1 MTAGCPGG
9 ATDGRSRDLRRP
21 PIAEITALAR
31 ERAARGQEIIDLGQA
46 VLGLAP
52 PPAALQRVRE
62 YLNDTA
68 VHVYAPDPG
77 LPEAR
82 EAVAAL
88 WREDKGVPRA
98 RAAQVMLTCGANQA
112 FVNALLTLSRPG
124 DEVIT
129 FGPGYF
135 DHELAIRL
143 AGCTPVEVPLRLT
156 GPRGRPT
163 TGFDFDVEAVA
174 AALSPRTRAVV
185 LVSPGNPTGAVIPEA
200 QRRDLGR
207 LCAERGLWLIS
218 DETYDAL
225 TFPPAHHHSPLADP
239 ETDPDRVV
247 ALGSFSKIFGLAA
260 WRVGYLLASAAF
272 VEEAIKAQ
280 DALVVCAPVPAQQA
294 AIGALGQREGYLQRA
309 RETLRRRRDRLLER
323 LAEHPALAPTRPDG
337 GTFVLARLTPTP
349 GDQTETTAPAGTEA
363 TPADDVAFCKA
374 LVRRAGVV
382 AVPGSAFGPRGAG
395 WVRLSYGNQPAA
407 QLDRA
412 CDRLLDA
419 AQGSPLNG
427 SPRR

>member
-1 MTAGCPGG
+1 MTGAAPGTAAG
-9 ATDGRSRDLRRP
+9 GRSRDLRRP

-31 ERAARGQEIIDLGQA
+31 ERAARGHEIIDLGQA

-88 WREDKGVPRA
+88 WREDKGVPEA

-135 DHELAIRL
+135 DHEFAIRL

-156 GPRGRPT
+156 GSREQPA
-163 TGFDFDVEAVA
+163 TGFDFDVAAVA
-174 AALSPRTRAVV
+174 AALTPRTRAVV

-200 QRRDLGR
+200 QRRQLGR

-218 DETYDAL
+218 DETYDGL
-225 TFPPAHHHSPLADP
+225 TFPPARHASPLTDP
-239 ETDPDRVV
+239 EADPDRVV

-272 VEEAIKAQ
+272 IEEAIKAQ

-294 AIGALGQREGYLQRA
+294 AIGALSQRAAYLPQA

-323 LAEHPALAPTRPDG
+323 LAEHPALAPTGPDG

-349 GDQTETTAPAGTEA
+349 GDHTETTAPRETES

-374 LVRRAGVV
+374 LVRRAGVIT
-382 AVPGSAFGPRGAG
+382 VPGSAFGPRGAG
-395 WVRLSYGNQPAA
+395 WVRLSYGNQPTARI
-407 QLDRA
+407 DRA
-412 CDRLLDA
+412 CDRLLEATDGGA
-419 AQGSPLNG
+419 LSDSL
-427 SPRR
+427 RR